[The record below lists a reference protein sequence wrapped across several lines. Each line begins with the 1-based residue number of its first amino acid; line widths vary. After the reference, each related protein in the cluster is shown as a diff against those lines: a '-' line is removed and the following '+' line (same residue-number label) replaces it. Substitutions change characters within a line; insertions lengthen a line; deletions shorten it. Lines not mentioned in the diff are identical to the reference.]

1 MCKHE
6 IPRCCFLVGSV
17 NLLPLLGPQSP
28 EDLLWVQKD
37 PLLVVPQRYCSEG
50 RDGGGLRLC
59 FSFLKILFSREQF

>member
-1 MCKHE
+1 MGLVVCKHE

-37 PLLVVPQRYCSEG
+37 PFLEFPKGTVQKGVMEG
-50 RDGGGLRLC
+50 ALD
-59 FSFLKILFSREQF
+59 SAFLF